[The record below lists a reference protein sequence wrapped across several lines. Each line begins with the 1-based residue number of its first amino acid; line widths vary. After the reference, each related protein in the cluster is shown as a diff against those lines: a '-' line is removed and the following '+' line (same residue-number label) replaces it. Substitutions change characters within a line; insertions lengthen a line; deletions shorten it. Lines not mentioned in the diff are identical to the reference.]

1 MRLLKDEWQVPSNV
15 LGFDASRFTLE
26 GIVFKRSGHWVH
38 NEFTQEGG
46 FFQPLSLS
54 YASELLLRRRIQ
66 RIQAYCGLPEAKPS
80 ATKSLQK
87 DGYFSAWDAWCF
99 GFNRTLSKALVVVG
113 IHNRQLYWM
122 GWCPSLVCDGAVI
135 AQLKKMCC
143 VKGKAQPITIE
154 SFDSAQTL
162 WDEIGLITEY
172 SNEQGID
179 WLTVRA
185 GDAAPIYFREKDG
198 LLYPRQISIA
208 PDFNSFQFTWP
219 DYSE

>member
-113 IHNRQLYWM
+113 IHDRQLYWM

-135 AQLKKMCC
+135 AQLKKMCYLKNGD
-143 VKGKAQPITIE
+143 VQPITLE
-154 SFDSAQTL
+154 SFESAQTL
-162 WDEIGLITEY
+162 WDEIRLATEY
-172 SNEQGID
+172 DGE

-185 GDAAPIYFREKDG
+185 GDAAPVYFREKDSV
-198 LLYPRQISIA
+198 LYPRRFGIS
-208 PDFNSFQFTWP
+208 PDFNSFQFL
-219 DYSE
+219 E